1 MRMRLRP
8 ARSWPMQASNPDRA
22 AGHATIA
29 ISLPFHLPASL
40 QTERTSCPATS
51 DRLFERLAANRL
63 RPTQVAT
70 GLVVPLTGLLS
81 LLDLV
86 VVAEVEPLQTSA
98 RITHLEIG
106 RVAIVSRCDV
116 VGDVAELSAVG
127 SVEGTAQFGL
137 PLERCLRHQRDYS
150 KQMFG
155 CRRRKAQPIFCRRRH
170 QLTGHHQQRSECLLR
185 SSPARCI
192 FWTRAAATMETC
204 SAAP

>member
-1 MRMRLRP
+1 MSHQ
-8 ARSWPMQASNPDRA
+8 RSS
-22 AGHATIA
+22 
-29 ISLPFHLPASL
+29 
-40 QTERTSCPATS
+40 
-51 DRLFERLAANRL
+51 RLAANRL

-81 LLDLV
+81 LRDLV

-137 PLERCLRHQRDYS
+137 PLERCLRHWRDYS

-170 QLTGHHQQRSECLLR
+170 QSDRPPPAKIRMSLTEFPRPDAFFGQGPQPPLGTCL
-185 SSPARCI
+185 SAPNV
-192 FWTRAAATMETC
+192 C
-204 SAAP
+204 SLKPWNGKGPDH